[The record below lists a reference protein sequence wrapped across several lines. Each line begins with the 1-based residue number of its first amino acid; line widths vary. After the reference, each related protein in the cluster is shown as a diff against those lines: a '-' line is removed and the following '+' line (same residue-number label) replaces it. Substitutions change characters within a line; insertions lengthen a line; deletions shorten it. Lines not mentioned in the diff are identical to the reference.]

1 MYTPQAFA
9 LTERAELHALME
21 RFGFAT
27 LITVRDGV
35 PQATQLPLRLDPDA
49 GEHGTLIG
57 HLARANEQWHDL
69 ASGRDALVIFAAEHA
84 YISPSWYK
92 PGPSV
97 PTWNY
102 SAVHAYGTPRIIED
116 AGRVEAILRELT
128 AYHEGRF
135 AAPWPMDLEPE
146 YLWRQMRALVAFEI
160 PIARLEG
167 KAKLS
172 QNRPTVDRR
181 NVVAALA
188 ASDDPG
194 ERGVAKAMRTA
205 LDGAER

>member
-1 MYTPQAFA
+1 MYTPKAFA
-9 LTERAELHALME
+9 LTERAEMHALME

-27 LITVRDGV
+27 LVTVRDGV
-35 PQATQLPLRLDPDA
+35 PHASHLPLRLDPDA

-57 HLARANEQWHDL
+57 HLARANGQWHDL
-69 ASGRDALVIFAAEHA
+69 ASGREALVIFAAEHA
-84 YISPSWYK
+84 YISPSWYATD
-92 PGPSV
+92 PSV

-102 SAVHAYGTPRIIED
+102 SAVHAYGTPQIIED
-116 AGRVEAILRELT
+116 AGRVEAILRDLT
-128 AYHEGRF
+128 AHHEGRF
-135 AAPWPMDLEPE
+135 AAPWPMDLPPD
-146 YLWRQMRALVAFEI
+146 YLRRQLRALVAFAI

-181 NVVAALA
+181 GVVAALA

-194 ERGVAKAMRTA
+194 ERGVATAMRAA
-205 LDGAER
+205 LEGEGR

>member
-1 MYTPQAFA
+1 MYTPKAFA

-27 LITVRDGV
+27 LVTVREGV
-35 PQATQLPLRLDPDA
+35 PHAIHLPLRLDPDA

-57 HLARANEQWHDL
+57 HLARANEQWRDL
-69 ASGRDALVIFAAEHA
+69 ASGRDALVIFVAEHA
-84 YISPSWYK
+84 YITPSWYETQ
-92 PGPSV
+92 PSV

-102 SAVHAYGTPRIIED
+102 SAVHAYGTPRLIED
-116 AGRVEAILRELT
+116 AGRVEAILRDLT
-128 AYHEGRF
+128 AHHEAQF
-135 AAPWPMDLEPE
+135 AAPWPMDLEPA
-146 YLWRQMRALVAFEI
+146 YIQRQLRALVAFEI

-172 QNRPTVDRR
+172 QNRPTMDRR
-181 NVVAALA
+181 NVMAALA

-194 ERGVAKAMRTA
+194 ERGVATAMRAA
-205 LDGAER
+205 LDGAEH

>member
-1 MYTPQAFA
+1 MYTPKAFA
-9 LTERAELHALME
+9 LTERAELRALME

-27 LITVRDGV
+27 LVTVRDGV
-35 PQATQLPLRLDPDA
+35 PHATHLPLRLDPDT

-69 ASGRDALVIFAAEHA
+69 ASGGEALVVFIAEHA
-84 YISPSWYK
+84 YISPSWYETY
-92 PGPSV
+92 PSV

-102 SAVHAYGTPRIIED
+102 SAAHAYGTPRIIED

-128 AYHEGRF
+128 AHHEGQF
-135 AAPWPMDLEPE
+135 AAPWPMDLEAD
-146 YLWRQMRALVAFEI
+146 YLQRQMRALVAFEI

-167 KAKLS
+167 TAKLS

-181 NVVAALA
+181 GVVTALA

-194 ERGVAKAMRTA
+194 ERGVATAMRAA
-205 LDGAER
+205 LDGADR

>member
-1 MYTPQAFA
+1 MYTPKAFA

-21 RFGFAT
+21 RFGFAVV
-27 LITVRDGV
+27 ITVRGGV
-35 PQATQLPLRLDPDA
+35 PQATHLPLRLDPAA

-57 HLARANEQWHDL
+57 HLARANEQWRDL
-69 ASGRDALVIFAAEHA
+69 ASGREALIIFAADHA
-84 YISPSWYK
+84 YISPSWYETD
-92 PGPSV
+92 PSV

-102 SAVHAYGTPRIIED
+102 SAVHAYGTPHIIED
-116 AGRVEAILRELT
+116 AGRVEAILRDLT
-128 AYHEGRF
+128 AHHEAQF
-135 AAPWPMDLEPE
+135 AAPWPMDLDPD
-146 YLWRQMRALVAFEI
+146 YLQRQLRALVAFEI

-181 NVVAALA
+181 GVVAALA

-194 ERGVAKAMRTA
+194 ERGVATAMRAA
-205 LDGAER
+205 LDRAEE